1 MKYRVKITEAPEI
14 FKVRVTEP
22 PKAKTGYQVEGSLA
36 NDLSAFGGGNLKL
49 TEPKAVSRTTI
60 TKVPRDEANLEAEG
74 GETVLTFDPSGYPLF
89 YEIKGPRHS
98 ANGVPLNLPDD
109 SFIFSDTKEM
119 MIKDPAILKMFNK
132 AAKKGGY
139 TPADL
144 SKQFISLNKY
154 RATMQDPSSDK
165 VQIKTAEL
173 MIKKMIIKL
182 GALALAQESKKG
194 FPQGIPAVA
203 KQYMEANAISEQD
216 ILPDEPEQESPAQ
229 ADQAIDMG
237 QAMAEGAP
245 QQAMEANEPPMMPDG
260 SPVAMPQEMQGMPPQ
275 PGMRYGGRMLS
286 RANKGLEVTLN
297 KITQRV
303 NAAIE
308 SGAELEDILLDL
320 LQNRV
325 TPEDLITVLGNLAIP
340 EMKAKEL
347 VTDALNNLQQQ
358 AMQQQQMMAQ
368 QQQGMQGSPQ
378 GQSQMSPEQMM
389 AMAQQMPQEQMQQ
402 APMAMY
408 GMSMGG
414 YGMPFYNNPN
424 EMAYGGIPKFNG
436 TGNSQ
441 VKEDPGK
448 PVITTTKSSAAIT
461 DSKRLGTEYAK
472 GTYKPGQKQAGQT
485 YYDVEGQKNIKG
497 RGFVEGENKKVDFSK
512 VVKGNWNPTIDEA
525 AAQYCKNM
533 KNPKSTDF
541 YGVSY
546 VDIANANF
554 HYLRDSPK
562 AEDRQKFEEIKAL
575 LKSCQVAGA
584 VENFEFVTE
593 EEKEKNCECLD
604 EKGVPIEGKFAQ
616 KDENGNCLPET
627 CNEKVVE
634 EEECVCIDP
643 ATGQESVFPKNAD
656 GTCPPCEAYEMETV
670 QQPQAVGMQYL
681 PEDKL
686 NLGIAL
692 GQRYTNVPPVM
703 GKAPGVRE
711 QAERVDYIAQAELMK
726 GMTQGTQNAIAKTAA
741 NNPGGAIAAMMA
753 AQRGSQGDLINLAS
767 QVNAQN
773 ADRATALN
781 KANTQHQWNQLLL
794 DKDASD
800 IYNQR
805 NATWQSNKAQDYNN
819 YWANVG
825 DKFATM
831 KGNARALAATN
842 AAQGMK
848 WNIDPVT
855 GEEYYV
861 NTNNKVI
868 TPEKPAEDFATKMA
882 RFKSMGITD
891 NSDVLRAMD
900 LERKMN
906 ISRYGGPAYKK
917 GGYIYADML
926 WPFLM

>member
-1 MKYRVKITEAPEI
+1 MKYRVKITEAPQL
-14 FKVRVTEP
+14 FKVRVAEP

-60 TKVPRDEANLEAEG
+60 TKVPRAEANLEAEG

-144 SKQFISLNKY
+144 SKQFIALNKY

-182 GALALAQESKKG
+182 GALALAQEAKKG
-194 FPQGIPAVA
+194 FPQGIPSVA
-203 KQYMEANAISEQD
+203 KQYMEANEISEQD
-216 ILPDEPEQESPAQ
+216 ILPDQPEQESPAQ
-229 ADQAIDMG
+229 AGQAIDMG

-245 QQAMEANEPPMMPDG
+245 QQAIEANEPPMMPDG
-260 SPVAMPQEMQGMPPQ
+260 SPVAMPQDMQGMPPQ
-275 PGMRYGGRMLS
+275 PGMRHGGML
-286 RANKGLEVTLN
+286 RHANKGLEVALN
-297 KITQRV
+297 KITADV
-303 NAAIE
+303 KSAIDQGKE
-308 SGAELEDILLDL
+308 MDEILLNL
-320 LQNRV
+320 LQSRI
-325 TPEDLITVLGNLAIP
+325 TPEDIITVLGNLAIP
-340 EMKAKEL
+340 EMKAKEM

-358 AMQQQQMMAQ
+358 AAQQRQMMAQ
-368 QQQGMQGSPQ
+368 QQQGAQPGMQAPPQ
-378 GQSQMSPEQMM
+378 GQPSPEQMM

-414 YGMPFYNNPN
+414 YDMPFYNDPN
-424 EMAYGGIPKFNG
+424 EMAYGGVPRF
-436 TGNSQ
+436 
-441 VKEDPGK
+441 DPGG
-448 PVITTTKSSAAIT
+448 PTVTSTSSSAPIS
-461 DSKRLGTEYAK
+461 DSKRLGTEYSK
-472 GTYKPGQKQAGQT
+472 GTYTPGKKQAGKV
-485 YYDVEGQKNIKG
+485 YYDVEGQPKIKG
-497 RGFVEGENKKVDFSK
+497 VGVESGEYKKLVTGPMS
-512 VVKGNWNPTIDEA
+512 GNWNPTVQQAID
-525 AAQYCKNM
+525 QYCKNM
-533 KNPKSTDF
+533 QNPKSPF
-541 YGVSY
+541 YGTS
-546 VDIANANF
+546 
-554 HYLRDSPK
+554 
-562 AEDRQKFEEIKAL
+562 AEDVIAANGRYWSEEEKAAAL
-575 LKSCQVAGA
+575 TKLKGCEKGGKTTSY
-584 VENFEFVTE
+584 EFVTE
-593 EEKEKNCECLD
+593 EEPTTTTTTT
-604 EKGVPIEGKFAQ
+604 G
-616 KDENGNCLPET
+616 T
-627 CNEKVVE
+627 E

-643 ATGQESVFPKNAD
+643 TTGQESVFPKNAD
-656 GTCPPCEAYEMETV
+656 GTCPPCEGYELEPPSVTP
-670 QQPQAVGMQYL
+670 QPQGLQYL

-686 NLGIAL
+686 NLGIAMA
-692 GQRYTNVPPVM
+692 QRNVNVPPVM

-711 QAERVDYIAQAELMK
+711 QAQRTDYIAQAELAK
-726 GMTQGTQNAIAKTAA
+726 GMTQATQNAIQKTAA
-741 NNPGGAIAAMMA
+741 NNPGGAIAAMFA
-753 AQRGSQGDLINLAS
+753 AQRGSQGDIINLAS

-781 KANTQHQWNQLLL
+781 KANTQHQYNQLLM

-800 IYNQR
+800 VYNQR

-825 DKFATM
+825 DKFAAM
-831 KGNARALAATN
+831 KGNARTLAALN
-842 AAQGMK
+842 EAQGMK

-855 GEEYYV
+855 GDEYYV
-861 NTNNKVI
+861 NTNNKAI
-868 TPEKPAEDFATKMA
+868 TPEKPAEDFETKMA
-882 RFKSMGITD
+882 RFKKMGITD

-906 ISRYGGPAYKK
+906 VRYGGAAYKK

>member
-1 MKYRVKITEAPEI
+1 MKYRVKITEAPQL
-14 FKVRVTEP
+14 FKVRVAEP

-60 TKVPRDEANLEAEG
+60 TKVPREEANLEAEG

-144 SKQFISLNKY
+144 SKQFIALNKY

-182 GALALAQESKKG
+182 GALALAQEAKKG
-194 FPQGIPAVA
+194 FPQGIPSVA
-203 KQYMEANAISEQD
+203 KQYMEANEISEQD
-216 ILPDEPEQESPAQ
+216 ILPDQPEQESPAQ
-229 ADQAIDMG
+229 AGQAIDMG

-245 QQAMEANEPPMMPDG
+245 QQAIEANEPPMMPDG
-260 SPVAMPQEMQGMPPQ
+260 SPVAMPQDMQGMPPQ
-275 PGMRYGGRMLS
+275 PGMRHGGML
-286 RANKGLEVTLN
+286 RHANKGLEVALN
-297 KITQRV
+297 KITADV
-303 NAAIE
+303 KSAIDQGKE
-308 SGAELEDILLDL
+308 MDEILLNL
-320 LQNRV
+320 LQSRI
-325 TPEDLITVLGNLAIP
+325 TPEDIITVLGNLAIP
-340 EMKAKEL
+340 EMKAKEM

-358 AMQQQQMMAQ
+358 AAQQRQMIAQ
-368 QQQGMQGSPQ
+368 QQQGAQPGMQAPPQ
-378 GQSQMSPEQMM
+378 GQPSPEQMM

-424 EMAYGGIPKFNG
+424 EMAYGGVPLRKANNG
-436 TGNSQ
+436 ETVKGKTGNVTANKAADKAAFESH
-441 VKEDPGK
+441 KGTA
-448 PVITTTKSSAAIT
+448 TTTASGKKAKILYEASAQREYDPKKEYWYGKTPPKNTNTKGYDAAGVQSLC
-461 DSKRLGTEYAK
+461 DRLMK
-472 GTYKPGQKQAGQT
+472 GA
-485 YYDVEGQKNIKG
+485 
-497 RGFVEGENKKVDFSK
+497 
-512 VVKGNWNPTIDEA
+512 TIDDLVPQFGTKEGLTTLLA
-525 AAQYCKNM
+525 HC
-533 KNPKSTDF
+533 
-541 YGVSY
+541 
-546 VDIANANF
+546 I
-554 HYLRDSPK
+554 PK
-562 AEDRQKFEEIKAL
+562 AEEKFKEREEAIYID
-575 LKSCQVAGA
+575 
-584 VENFEFVTE
+584 
-593 EEKEKNCECLD
+593 D
-604 EKGVPIEGKFAQ
+604 EGQP
-616 KDENGNCLPET
+616 
-627 CNEKVVE
+627 VVE
-634 EEECVCIDP
+634 TQEEECVCTDP
-643 ATGQESVFPKNAD
+643 MTGEEAIFPKNAD
-656 GTCPPCEAYEMETV
+656 GTCPACEGYEMEQMQPI
-670 QQPQAVGMQYL
+670 QQNLPQSLQYL

-686 NLGIAL
+686 NLGIAMA
-692 GQRYTNVPPVM
+692 QRNVNVPPVM

-711 QAERVDYIAQAELMK
+711 QAQRTDYIAQAELAK
-726 GMTQGTQNAIAKTAA
+726 GMTQATQNAIQKTAA
-741 NNPGGAIAAMMA
+741 NNPGAAIAAMFA
-753 AQRGSQGDLINLAS
+753 AQRGSQGDIINLAS

-781 KANTQHQWNQLLL
+781 KANTQHQYNQLLM

-800 IYNQR
+800 VYNQR

-825 DKFATM
+825 DKFAAM
-831 KGNARALAATN
+831 KGNARTLAAVN
-842 AAQGMK
+842 QAQGMK

-855 GEEYYV
+855 GDEYYV
-861 NTNNKVI
+861 NTNNKQI

-882 RFKSMGITD
+882 RFKNMGITD
-891 NSDVLRAMD
+891 NSDVLKAMD

-906 ISRYGGPAYKK
+906 ITKYGGAAYKK

>member
-1 MKYRVKITEAPEI
+1 MRYRVKIAEAPQL
-14 FKVRVTEP
+14 FKVRVAEP

-60 TKVPRDEANLEAEG
+60 TKVPREEANLEAEG

-144 SKQFISLNKY
+144 SKQFIALNKY

-182 GALALAQESKKG
+182 GALALAQEAKKG
-194 FPQGIPAVA
+194 FPQGIPSVA
-203 KQYMEANAISEQD
+203 KQYMEANEISEQD
-216 ILPDEPEQESPAQ
+216 ILPDQPEQESPAQ
-229 ADQAIDMG
+229 AGQAIDMG

-245 QQAMEANEPPMMPDG
+245 QQAIEANEPPMMPDG
-260 SPVAMPQEMQGMPPQ
+260 SPVAMPQDMQGMPPQ
-275 PGMRYGGRMLS
+275 PGMRYGGML
-286 RANKGLEVTLN
+286 RHANKGLEVALN
-297 KITQRV
+297 KITADV
-303 NAAIE
+303 KSAIDQGKE
-308 SGAELEDILLDL
+308 MDEILLNL
-320 LQNRV
+320 LQSRI
-325 TPEDLITVLGNLAIP
+325 TPEDIITVLGNLAIP
-340 EMKAKEL
+340 EMKAKEM

-358 AMQQQQMMAQ
+358 AAQQRQMMAQ
-368 QQQGMQGSPQ
+368 QQQGAQPGMQAPPQ
-378 GQSQMSPEQMM
+378 GQPSPEQMM

-414 YGMPFYNNPN
+414 YDMPFYNNPN
-424 EMAYGGIPKFNG
+424 EMAYGGYLEKAEDGKI
-436 TGNSQ
+436 TGEALKKKAAGKQ
-441 VKEDPGK
+441 ATTVKEVGK
-448 PVITTTKSSAAIT
+448 DYEDIGGGK
-461 DSKRLGTEYAK
+461 YAK
-472 GTYKPGQKQAGQT
+472 GTYSKSAGEKKEYTKYKGKVQKQTPQQ
-485 YYDVEGQKNIKG
+485 VEAYLNGVCE
-497 RGFVEGENKKVDFSK
+497 R
-512 VVKGNWNPTIDEA
+512 
-525 AAQYCKNM
+525 M
-533 KNPKSTDF
+533 KNGDLKNYTAEELAGEFFDKS
-541 YGVSY
+541 YIS
-546 VDIANANF
+546 
-554 HYLRDSPK
+554 RMK
-562 AEDRQKFEEIKAL
+562 ACETKT
-575 LKSCQVAGA
+575 G
-584 VENFEFVTE
+584 
-593 EEKEKNCECLD
+593 EEKED
-604 EKGVPIEGKFAQ
+604 I
-616 KDENGNCLPET
+616 D
-627 CNEKVVE
+627 VVQLE
-634 EEECVCIDP
+634 PTTTTTTDTQEEECVCTDP
-643 ATGQESVFPKNAD
+643 MTGEEAVFPKNAD
-656 GTCPPCEAYEMETV
+656 GTCPPCEGYEMEQT
-670 QQPQAVGMQYL
+670 QMQAPPQPQGLQYL

-686 NLGIAL
+686 NLGIAMA
-692 GQRYTNVPPVM
+692 QRNVNVPPVM

-711 QAERVDYIAQAELMK
+711 QAQRTDYIAQAELAK
-726 GMTQGTQNAIAKTAA
+726 GMTQATQNAIQKTAA
-741 NNPGGAIAAMMA
+741 NNPGAAIAAMFA
-753 AQRGSQGDLINLAS
+753 AQRGSQGDIINLAS

-781 KANTQHQWNQLLL
+781 KANTQHQYNQLLM

-800 IYNQR
+800 VYNQR

-825 DKFATM
+825 DKFAKM
-831 KGNARALAATN
+831 KGNARTLAALN
-842 AAQGMK
+842 EAQGMK

-861 NTNNKVI
+861 NTNNKAI
-868 TPEKPAEDFATKMA
+868 TPEKPAEDFETKMA
-882 RFKSMGITD
+882 RFKKMGITD

-906 ISRYGGPAYKK
+906 VRYGGAAYKK

>member
-1 MKYRVKITEAPEI
+1 MRYRVKIAEAPEL
-14 FKVRVTEP
+14 FKVKITQP

-60 TKVPRDEANLEAEG
+60 TKVPREEANLEAEG

-144 SKQFISLNKY
+144 SKQFIALNKY

-182 GALALAQESKKG
+182 GALALAQEAKKG
-194 FPQGIPAVA
+194 FPQGIPSVA
-203 KQYMEANAISEQD
+203 KQYMEANGISEQD
-216 ILPDEPEQESPAQ
+216 ILPDQPEQESPAQ
-229 ADQAIDMG
+229 AGQAIDMG

-245 QQAMEANEPPMMPDG
+245 QQAIEANEPPTMPDG
-260 SPVAMPQEMQGMPPQ
+260 SPVAMPEEQGMEQPPMQ
-275 PGMRYGGRMLS
+275 PGMRHGGML
-286 RANKGLEVTLN
+286 RHADKGLEVALN
-297 KITQRV
+297 KITADVKSAVDQGK
-303 NAAIE
+303 E
-308 SGAELEDILLDL
+308 MDEILLNL
-320 LQNRV
+320 LQSRI
-325 TPEDLITVLGNLAIP
+325 TPEDIITVLGNLAIP
-340 EMKAKEL
+340 EMKAKEM

-358 AMQQQQMMAQ
+358 AAQQRQMMAQ
-368 QQQGMQGSPQ
+368 QQQGAQPGMQAPPQ
-378 GQSQMSPEQMM
+378 GQPSPEQMM
-389 AMAQQMPQEQMQQ
+389 AMAQQMPQQQMQQ

-424 EMAYGGIPKFNG
+424 QMAYGGVPLRKADNGETVGGIKSKKVGTFSSGTDWTKGKSSSGYEGQYRRRKGEDVKYYKGAGSGKADPKGVAGGLCDKITKSGNIDQMLVEAFPKWLKGARPGDPNWEESKAKALEIIYSSPEGQTYKDCINKVNTSFEEAEHIIP
-436 TGNSQ
+436 Q
-441 VKEDPGK
+441 EP
-448 PVITTTKSSAAIT
+448 ITTTT
-461 DSKRLGTEYAK
+461 TGT
-472 GTYKPGQKQAGQT
+472 
-485 YYDVEGQKNIKG
+485 
-497 RGFVEGENKKVDFSK
+497 
-512 VVKGNWNPTIDEA
+512 
-525 AAQYCKNM
+525 
-533 KNPKSTDF
+533 
-541 YGVSY
+541 
-546 VDIANANF
+546 
-554 HYLRDSPK
+554 
-562 AEDRQKFEEIKAL
+562 
-575 LKSCQVAGA
+575 
-584 VENFEFVTE
+584 
-593 EEKEKNCECLD
+593 
-604 EKGVPIEGKFAQ
+604 
-616 KDENGNCLPET
+616 
-627 CNEKVVE
+627 E
-634 EEECVCIDP
+634 EEECVCTDP
-643 ATGQESVFPKNAD
+643 MTGDEAVFPKNAD
-656 GTCPPCEAYEMETV
+656 GTCPPCEGYEMEQMQPI
-670 QQPQAVGMQYL
+670 QQNLPQSLQYL

-686 NLGIAL
+686 NLGIAMA
-692 GQRYTNVPPVM
+692 QRNVNVPTIH
-703 GKAPGVRE
+703 GKAPAVRE
-711 QAERVDYIAQAELMK
+711 QAQRADYIAQAELAK
-726 GMTQGTQNAIAKTAA
+726 GMTQGTINAIQKTAA
-741 NNPGGAIAAMMA
+741 NNPGGAIAAMFA
-753 AQRGSQGDLINLAS
+753 AQRGSQGDIINLAS

-781 KANTQHQWNQLLL
+781 KANTQHQYNQLLM

-800 IYNQR
+800 VYNQR

-825 DKFATM
+825 DKFAKM
-831 KGNARALAATN
+831 KGNARTLAAVN
-842 AAQGMK
+842 QAQGMK

-855 GEEYYV
+855 GDEYYV
-861 NTNNKVI
+861 NTNNKAI

-882 RFKSMGITD
+882 RFKNMGITD
-891 NSDVLRAMD
+891 NSDVLKAMD

-906 ISRYGGPAYKK
+906 ISRYGGAAYKK

>member
-14 FKVRVTEP
+14 FKVRVAEP

-60 TKVPRDEANLEAEG
+60 TKVPREEANLEAEG

-144 SKQFISLNKY
+144 SKQFIALNKY

-182 GALALAQESKKG
+182 GALALAQEAKKG
-194 FPQGIPAVA
+194 FPQGIPSVA
-203 KQYMEANAISEQD
+203 KQYMEANDISEQD
-216 ILPDEPEQESPAQ
+216 ILPDQPEQESPAQ
-229 ADQAIDMG
+229 AGQAIDMG

-245 QQAMEANEPPMMPDG
+245 QQAIEANEPPMMPDG
-260 SPVAMPQEMQGMPPQ
+260 SPVAMPEDMQGMPPQ
-275 PGMRYGGRMLS
+275 PGMRHGGML
-286 RANKGLEVTLN
+286 RHANKGLEVALN
-297 KITQRV
+297 KITADV
-303 NAAIE
+303 KSAIDQGKE
-308 SGAELEDILLDL
+308 MDEILLNL
-320 LQNRV
+320 LQSRI
-325 TPEDLITVLGNLAIP
+325 TPEDIITVLGNLAIP
-340 EMKAKEL
+340 EMKAKEM

-358 AMQQQQMMAQ
+358 AAQQRQMMAQ
-368 QQQGMQGSPQ
+368 QQQGAQPGMQAPPQ
-378 GQSQMSPEQMM
+378 GQPSPEQMM

-414 YGMPFYNNPN
+414 YDMPFYNNPN
-424 EMAYGGIPKFNG
+424 EMAYGGVARYNTGGTPRPKDTKKVAKDEYGKSTWETKKDAQGEYKYSKERGKVEGRSEYTSKHAPGGGGGVFKGDLCRDMKTPG
-436 TGNSQ
+436 TKAYGKSAEEVVRYAYGHHYASDGSLKPEWAKVNAEELAKLTACE
-441 VKEDPGK
+441 VEGAKEIEKAIYAEDEP
-448 PVITTTKSSAAIT
+448 TTTTTT
-461 DSKRLGTEYAK
+461 DT
-472 GTYKPGQKQAGQT
+472 Q
-485 YYDVEGQKNIKG
+485 
-497 RGFVEGENKKVDFSK
+497 
-512 VVKGNWNPTIDEA
+512 
-525 AAQYCKNM
+525 
-533 KNPKSTDF
+533 
-541 YGVSY
+541 
-546 VDIANANF
+546 
-554 HYLRDSPK
+554 
-562 AEDRQKFEEIKAL
+562 
-575 LKSCQVAGA
+575 
-584 VENFEFVTE
+584 
-593 EEKEKNCECLD
+593 
-604 EKGVPIEGKFAQ
+604 
-616 KDENGNCLPET
+616 
-627 CNEKVVE
+627 
-634 EEECVCIDP
+634 EEECVCTDP
-643 ATGQESVFPKNAD
+643 MTGEEAVFPKNAD
-656 GTCPPCEAYEMETV
+656 GTCPACEGYEMEQMQPI
-670 QQPQAVGMQYL
+670 QQNLPQSLQYL
-681 PEDKL
+681 PEDRL
-686 NLGIAL
+686 NLGIAMA
-692 GQRYTNVPPVM
+692 QRNVNVPPVM

-711 QAERVDYIAQAELMK
+711 QAQRTDYIAQAELAK
-726 GMTQGTQNAIAKTAA
+726 GMTQGTINAIQKTAA
-741 NNPGGAIAAMMA
+741 NNPGGAIAAMFA
-753 AQRGSQGDLINLAS
+753 AQRGSQGDIINLAS

-781 KANTQHQWNQLLL
+781 KANTQHQYNQLLM

-800 IYNQR
+800 VYNQR

-825 DKFATM
+825 DKFAKM
-831 KGNARALAATN
+831 KGNARTLAALN
-842 AAQGMK
+842 EAQGMK

-855 GEEYYV
+855 GDEYYV
-861 NTNNKVI
+861 NTNNKQI

-882 RFKSMGITD
+882 RFKNMGITD

-906 ISRYGGPAYKK
+906 VSRYGGAAYKK

>member
-1 MKYRVKITEAPEI
+1 MKYRVKITEAPQL
-14 FKVRVTEP
+14 FKVRVAEP

-60 TKVPRDEANLEAEG
+60 TKVPREEANLEAEG

-144 SKQFISLNKY
+144 SKQFIALNKY

-182 GALALAQESKKG
+182 GALALAQEAKKG
-194 FPQGIPAVA
+194 FPQGIPSVA
-203 KQYMEANAISEQD
+203 KQYMEANEISEQD
-216 ILPDEPEQESPAQ
+216 ILPDQPEQESPAQ
-229 ADQAIDMG
+229 AGQAIDMG

-260 SPVAMPQEMQGMPPQ
+260 SPVAMPEEQGMEQPPMQ
-275 PGMRYGGRMLS
+275 PGMRYGGML
-286 RANKGLEVTLN
+286 RHANKGLEVALN
-297 KITQRV
+297 KITANV
-303 NAAIE
+303 KDAIDQGRE
-308 SGAELEDILLDL
+308 MDDILIELM
-320 LQNRV
+320 QNRV

-340 EMKAKEL
+340 EMKAKEM
-347 VTDALNNLQQQ
+347 VTDALNTLQQQ
-358 AMQQQQMMAQ
+358 AAQQRQMMQQQQGAPMGQ
-368 QQQGMQGSPQ
+368 PGMQAPQ
-378 GQSQMSPEQMM
+378 PGQPSPEQMM
-389 AMAQQMPQEQMQQ
+389 AMAQQMQPQQMQQ

-408 GMSMGG
+408 GMEMGG

-424 EMAYGGIPKFNG
+424 QMAYGGYLRKASDGETVKGKKGNVGANKAADKKAFESHKG
-436 TGNSQ
+436 TATKTASGKQAKYLYEAGQERKSASTAIGGGGGRPSSGW
-441 VKEDPGK
+441 EDAICNMIKDGATYEELTNPDVAFEKTGSRDTHMAPG
-448 PVITTTKSSAAIT
+448 A
-461 DSKRLGTEYAK
+461 DSKAIFDRCNTK
-472 GTYKPGQKQAGQT
+472 
-485 YYDVEGQKNIKG
+485 DVEEKFKEKEEAIY
-497 RGFVEGENKKVDFSK
+497 
-512 VVKGNWNPTIDEA
+512 IDEE
-525 AAQYCKNM
+525 
-533 KNPKSTDF
+533 P
-541 YGVSY
+541 
-546 VDIANANF
+546 
-554 HYLRDSPK
+554 PPP
-562 AEDRQKFEEIKAL
+562 EEPP
-575 LKSCQVAGA
+575 
-584 VENFEFVTE
+584 T
-593 EEKEKNCECLD
+593 
-604 EKGVPIEGKFAQ
+604 
-616 KDENGNCLPET
+616 
-627 CNEKVVE
+627 

-643 ATGQESVFPKNAD
+643 TTGQESVFPKNAD
-656 GTCPPCEAYEMETV
+656 GTCPPCEGYELEPPSVTP
-670 QQPQAVGMQYL
+670 QPQGLQYL

-686 NLGIAL
+686 NLGIAMA
-692 GQRYTNVPPVM
+692 QRNVNVPPVY

-711 QAERVDYIAQAELMK
+711 QAQRTDYIAQAELAK
-726 GMTQGTQNAIAKTAA
+726 GMTQGTMNAIQKTAA
-741 NNPGGAIAAMMA
+741 NNPGGAIAAMFA
-753 AQRGSQGDLINLAS
+753 AQRGSQGDIINLAS

-781 KANTQHQWNQLLL
+781 KANTQHQYNQLLM

-800 IYNQR
+800 VYNQR

-825 DKFATM
+825 DKFAAM
-831 KGNARALAATN
+831 KGNARTLAAVN
-842 AAQGMK
+842 QAQGMK

-868 TPEKPAEDFATKMA
+868 TPEKPAEDFETKMA
-882 RFKSMGITD
+882 RFKKMGITD

-906 ISRYGGPAYKK
+906 VSRYGGAAYKK